1 MLWRTAKGPAE
12 CVGNDVV
19 HALDVRD
26 GQVVLKDVMQPMREW
41 GGSSGS
47 LRLKGSGKALVV
59 SVKVDGNRSPQQV
72 PPVLEGKMD
81 CTYLN
86 VSGRPRFGW
95 GPKVGEKLHRCEFAS
110 GRMLLE

>member
-1 MLWRTAKGPAE
+1 ME
-12 CVGNDVV
+12 
-19 HALDVRD
+19 
-26 GQVVLKDVMQPMREW
+26 DVMQPMRERGRS
-41 GGSSGS
+41 GGG

-81 CTYLN
+81 RTYLN

-95 GPKVGEKLHRCEFAS
+95 GP
-110 GRMLLE
+110 